1 MKVDVM
7 NHGKLQNSRTNFSL
21 YRWYSSFKLE
31 LPNVLTASDLDVT
44 NHGNFQNSRTN
55 HSFYR

>member
-1 MKVDVM
+1 M

-44 NHGNFQNSRTN
+44 NHGKFQNYRTN
-55 HSFYR
+55 HSFYG